1 MKSPDFCIICIENTP
16 FLITRRVNLRPLNF
30 HHKEFVS
37 EQTAEKGG
45 MTVLLLGIL
54 MECA

>member
-45 MTVLLLGIL
+45 MTGLLLGIL